1 MTMAPPPDLLTQR
14 PSMPTPEDE
23 ERSVH
28 QRARL
33 SLLDENWDDLASD
46 WNEKRVGEERSAL
59 QGLPDT
65 SSNVLADMAR
75 QLSTPGLYGAR
86 PKLGHVEA
94 IAQALVGPGGYFDRA
109 RYWVV
114 MQHIQYI
121 TTGLSDMFVGLD
133 VVGRELTVEP
143 VYPHDI
149 QIIWHP
155 SKPGVMVGLWRLR
168 IRKLPDPINAWV
180 WAWDQYDL
188 GEREEI
194 DGEMTEIRPPSFRV
208 VGASGDWK
216 DQPITNLVVKGAPA
230 DGLVGDAYRWRFE
243 DSTPF
248 VPFIR
253 YADVDRG
260 GGWNWTHRRGAMRG
274 AMKAQ
279 EFWTYASSAAQDA
292 SGRCVIIAGLE
303 PMGAEVQDA
312 GTKDKVRT
320 IRLKPGS
327 LMYHRVSD
335 PGTQPFLEEVG
346 PGANVKE
353 LLDYAERFE
362 GRQLRR
368 WGIDTAGAEKGASD
382 PTSGAAKFVS
392 RQQKRE
398 VAARTRPL
406 YEASDLEAVRIGAAL
421 LRIAGVGTFPEKGYS
436 IEHAA
441 IAMSDDELAA
451 LRDDIDWQEAKGS
464 ISKVEAY
471 KLRHPGSSDAD
482 AMAALVRAKVEN
494 ARLEQAV
501 QEALVDEGLAEK
513 VTPDPATTPGAGGGA
528 AVADTALNGAQAQAL
543 SAIVEKVSAGILA
556 PDVAKLILP
565 ITFPT
570 ISQAEADR
578 MVDAAA
584 RFTPAQSAPTA
595 PPTAA

>member
-46 WNEKRVGEERSAL
+46 WNEKRVGEERSTL

-168 IRKLPDPINAWV
+168 IRKLPDPINTWV

-208 VGASGDWK
+208 VGASGD
-216 DQPITNLVVKGAPA
+216 
-230 DGLVGDAYRWRFE
+230 RWRFE

-312 GTKDKVRT
+312 GTKDKVRA

-451 LRDDIDWQEAKGS
+451 LRDDIDWQEARGS

-471 KLRHPGSSDAD
+471 KLRHPGSSDLD
-482 AMAALVRAKVEN
+482 ARAALVRAAVEN
-494 ARLEQAV
+494 A
-501 QEALVDEGLAEK
+501 ALQRAIDDELAALGLA
-513 VTPDPATTPGAGGGA
+513 P
-528 AVADTALNGAQAQAL
+528 
-543 SAIVEKVSAGILA
+543 S
-556 PDVAKLILP
+556 
-565 ITFPT
+565 
-570 ISQAEADR
+570 
-578 MVDAAA
+578 
-584 RFTPAQSAPTA
+584 A